1 MANKTYKNPIVC
13 KEIYLPFDSVSD
25 DGITLDA
32 YKEKYGV
39 DLRDYL
45 EFSDSGNHITN
56 KNLKTPIKIFVI
68 DTGYYNI
75 AMPFQIVHLENDDK
89 DAILLQSVLSYNDNP
104 ANVDVATYCCIV
116 WDYESGTLVYTEV

>member
-13 KEIYLPFDSVSD
+13 KEIYLPFDSDQD

-32 YKEKYGV
+32 YKEKYGI

-45 EFSDSGNHITN
+45 EFGDIANQITN
-56 KNLKTPIKIFVI
+56 RNLKTSIKIFVI

-75 AMPFQIVHLENDDK
+75 AIPLQIVHLDNDKK
-89 DAILLQSVLSYNDNP
+89 DAILLQSRLIYNEDP
-104 ANVDVATYCCIV
+104 ANVSIDGFCCIV
-116 WDYESGTLVYTEV
+116 WDYESGTLVYTEF